1 MYMKNILDYS
11 TFLKSGITEGRLGR
25 LGALASVVA
34 ATSCLSPDPKGD
46 WVVANINTT
55 DRGSCEYFLVQKTGP
70 GLPHRKTIEDSCGK
84 WEYNQTVQLEDIP
97 D

>member
-55 DRGSCEYFLVQKTGP
+55 DRGSLSIFWYKKPDRDFLTEKLLKIVVENGNTTKR
-70 GLPHRKTIEDSCGK
+70 L
-84 WEYNQTVQLEDIP
+84 N
-97 D
+97 